1 MPVNLSIKNVPDA
14 LAQALRARAARNKR
28 SLQRELLC
36 LLEEAVAASLGAT
49 PPANGSVKPM
59 TIEQIVELS
68 KKLFPNGTES
78 SVEFLRAERDS
89 R

>member
-1 MPVNLSIKNVPDA
+1 MPVNLSIKNVPDT
-14 LAQALRARAARNKR
+14 LAQALRERAACNKR

-36 LLEEAVAASLGAT
+36 LLEEAVAASPGAT
-49 PPANGSVKPM
+49 PPANGSVKTM